1 MKKIIETA
9 INDKDAKN
17 GEKKEFFGSKQGRLL
32 AKRNNTRKPKIVCV
46 FGAVLGQPVGQMLM
60 KH

>member
-9 INDKDAKN
+9 VNDKDAKN

-32 AKRNNTRKPKIVCV
+32 AKKNNTRKP
-46 FGAVLGQPVGQMLM
+46 
-60 KH
+60 